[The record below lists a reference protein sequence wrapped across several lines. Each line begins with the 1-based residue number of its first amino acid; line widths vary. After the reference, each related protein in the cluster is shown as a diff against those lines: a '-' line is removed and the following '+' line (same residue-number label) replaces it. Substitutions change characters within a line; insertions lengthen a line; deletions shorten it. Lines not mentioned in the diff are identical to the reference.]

1 MNILHETV
9 EIGTKSAKLKENGI
23 DELNMTSDI
32 MNITKETTIKSEV
45 SFWQWYENDGLI
57 SKKI

>member
-45 SFWQWYENDGLI
+45 SF
-57 SKKI
+57 

>member
-1 MNILHETV
+1 MKMLNATV
-9 EIGTKSAKLKENGI
+9 EIGTNSAKLNENGI

-45 SFWQWYENDGLI
+45 SF
-57 SKKI
+57 

>member
-1 MNILHETV
+1 MKMLNATV
-9 EIGTKSAKLKENGI
+9 EIGTNSAKLNENGI